1 MMNGRHQN
9 KFAWKPNLGVKINE
23 TEVGGR
29 FRPLSDIT
37 GVCPR
42 CKEQIEWKRRY
53 GKYKTLTEPT
63 KCQRCTKRAVRQSH
77 HKLCSA
83 CAKEQGVCAKC
94 CCRVERIVGKD
105 PSEVEAEQKKL
116 QEAIKNARERDRRTL
131 IRAMNAGKATGLAKA
146 ATNKD
151 DKAGDLF
158 PSASLEEYAEKVKK
172 KKMRTMFVINRV
184 LRHLFVLSVAI
195 LDKDISITLEVE
207 VSPSTPMKKVLKSL
221 NDQHLSCFLLLLSF
235 L

>member
-131 IRAMNAGKATGLAKA
+131 IRAMNAGKATEMIMMMMMMK
-146 ATNKD
+146 
-151 DKAGDLF
+151 
-158 PSASLEEYAEKVKK
+158 KVKK

>member
-116 QEAIKNARERDRRTL
+116 QEVCFSFYFFFFNSLIAFAFKN
-131 IRAMNAGKATGLAKA
+131 GLMRLM
-146 ATNKD
+146 
-151 DKAGDLF
+151 GLF
-158 PSASLEEYAEKVKK
+158 C
-172 KKMRTMFVINRV
+172 FIN
-184 LRHLFVLSVAI
+184 L
-195 LDKDISITLEVE
+195 
-207 VSPSTPMKKVLKSL
+207 
-221 NDQHLSCFLLLLSF
+221 
-235 L
+235 